1 MIIWRLFPLAI
12 VLFALLR
19 FVVPLK
25 IGKWWKVAMGGLVL
39 AMPLQRLLISF
50 FYRGLAPSETPAWAI
65 LLQGIFLSAVVLLA
79 ALVILRDIA
88 LVVLW
93 ACRKKIAWFH
103 ASSARLA
110 LGMFG
115 AALLLSCYG
124 AWQAARV
131 PSIRHVEITIPNL
144 PPELDGLAI
153 VQLTDLHATKL
164 FDEKWMQAVVERT
177 NELNPDLVLLTGDIV
192 DGSPRA
198 RQGDV
203 APLAELR
210 AKLGVFGAPG
220 NHDNFSGQSGW
231 IGIFKEM
238 GIAILINEHVEF
250 TIGGSKLV
258 LAGLADRSYLW
269 RGGPPPD
276 LAAALEGTPKGAP
289 IILMAHQPGGA
300 SENAEAGVSLQLSG
314 HTHGGQVMGLKMIV
328 KAANDGY
335 VSGLYDVD
343 GMKLYVCNGAGL
355 WTGLPVRLGVPSE
368 IAHLVLRTPK
378 VAE

>member
-25 IGKWWKVAMGGLVL
+25 IGRWWKVAMGTFVL

-50 FYRGLAPSETPAWAI
+50 LYRGLAPGETPAWAI
-65 LLQGIFLSAVVLLA
+65 LLQGILLSAVVFLA
-79 ALVILRDIA
+79 VFVILRDLA
-88 LVVLW
+88 LIVTW
-93 ACRKKIAWFH
+93 ICRKKIAWLN

-110 LGMFG
+110 LGLFG

-131 PSIRHVEITIPNL
+131 PSVRHAEIAIPNL
-144 PPELDGLAI
+144 PPEMDGLAI

-164 FDEKWMQAVVERT
+164 FDEKWMRAVVEKA
-177 NELNPDLVLLTGDIV
+177 NSLNPDLVLLTGDIV
-192 DGSPRA
+192 DGSPRV
-198 RQGDV
+198 RRGDV

-210 AKLGVFGAPG
+210 AKLGAFGAPG
-220 NHDNFSGQSGW
+220 NHDNFSGQSDW
-231 IGIFKEM
+231 LGIFKEM

-250 TIGGSKLV
+250 TLGGSKLV

-276 LAAALEGTPKGAP
+276 LVVALDMVPKGVP
-289 IILMAHQPGGA
+289 IILMAHQPA
-300 SENAEAGVSLQLSG
+300 RAKENAKAGVALQLSG
-314 HTHGGQVMGLKMIV
+314 HTHGGQIIGLKMIV

-368 IAHLVLRTPK
+368 IAHIVLRSPK

>member
-25 IGKWWKVAMGGLVL
+25 IGRWWKVAMGAFVL
-39 AMPLQRLLISF
+39 AMPLQRLLISY

-79 ALVILRDIA
+79 VLVILRDLA
-88 LVVLW
+88 LVVAW
-93 ACRKKIAWFH
+93 ACREKIAWLN
-103 ASSARLA
+103 ASSTRLA
-110 LGMFG
+110 LGLFG
-115 AALLLSCYG
+115 AALLLSAFG

-131 PSIRHVEITIPNL
+131 PSVRHVEIAIPGL
-144 PPELDGLAI
+144 PPEMDGLAI

-164 FDEKWMQAVVERT
+164 FDEKWMRVVVEKT
-177 NELNPDLVLLTGDIV
+177 NALNPDLVLLTGDIV
-192 DGSPRA
+192 DGSPSA
-198 RQGDV
+198 RLGDV
-203 APLAELR
+203 APLSGLR
-210 AKLGVFGAPG
+210 AKLGAFGSPG
-220 NHDNFSGQSGW
+220 NHDNFSEQSGW
-231 IGIFKEM
+231 LGIFKEM

-276 LAAALEGTPKGAP
+276 LAAAMDGAPEGAP
-289 IILMAHQPGGA
+289 IILMAHQPAGA
-300 SENAEAGVSLQLSG
+300 KENAKAGVALQLSG
-314 HTHGGQVMGLKMIV
+314 HTHGGQIIGLNMIV

-355 WTGLPVRLGVPSE
+355 WTGLPVRLGAPSE
-368 IAHLVLRTPK
+368 IAHIMLRVPL
-378 VAE
+378 